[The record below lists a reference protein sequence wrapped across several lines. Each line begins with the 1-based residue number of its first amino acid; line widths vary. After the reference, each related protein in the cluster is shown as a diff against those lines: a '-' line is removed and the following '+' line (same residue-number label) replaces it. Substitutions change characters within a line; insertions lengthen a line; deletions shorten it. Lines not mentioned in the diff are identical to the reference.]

1 MWGPTEG
8 KSPRA
13 RSIAF
18 YLPQFHPVPENDQ
31 WWGQGFTE
39 WTNVTRARPLFRGH
53 LQPRLPGGLG
63 FYDLRV
69 PEVREQQARLA
80 RDAGIEGFCYWH
92 YWFGNGKRVLER
104 VFGEVVESGKPDF
117 PFCLGWANESWT
129 GRWHGLDSSIILEQN
144 YPGKADYLDH
154 FRSLRGAF
162 ADRRYIEV
170 DGRKLF
176 AIYRPEL
183 IPDLDGFLDFWNEL
197 ATNEGWKGFFF
208 VSANVFFD
216 HHTHPGI
223 EGVIPGRDLFRVM
236 AGLGLGRTRKMIER
250 LVRRSGR
257 QPARLLE
264 QLGSRPMR
272 RKYSDFARV
281 WSERKLG
288 KEMFGCVVPNWDN
301 TPRSGR
307 RGVVL
312 VGSTPELFA
321 EMVDAELKKIADRPF
336 DRRLLFIKSWN
347 EWAEGNYLEPDQE
360 WGMGYLEALRK
371 SLLGE

>member
-1 MWGPTEG
+1 
-8 KSPRA
+8 
-13 RSIAF
+13 
-18 YLPQFHPVPENDQ
+18 
-31 WWGQGFTE
+31 
-39 WTNVTRARPLFRGH
+39 
-53 LQPRLPGGLG
+53 
-63 FYDLRV
+63 
-69 PEVREQQARLA
+69 
-80 RDAGIEGFCYWH
+80 
-92 YWFGNGKRVLER
+92 
-104 VFGEVVESGKPDF
+104 
-117 PFCLGWANESWT
+117 
-129 GRWHGLDSSIILEQN
+129 
-144 YPGKADYLDH
+144 
-154 FRSLRGAF
+154 
-162 ADRRYIEV
+162 
-170 DGRKLF
+170 
-176 AIYRPEL
+176 
-183 IPDLDGFLDFWNEL
+183 
-197 ATNEGWKGFFF
+197 
-208 VSANVFFD
+208 
-216 HHTHPGI
+216 
-223 EGVIPGRDLFRVM
+223 
-236 AGLGLGRTRKMIER
+236 MIER